1 MYVYECLYGV
11 CMCIYACVKTI
22 CMNIKC
28 EYNYAPGVAT
38 HYYSNIY
45 NAFFLYA
52 LNLILVISHTQP

>member
-38 HYYSNIY
+38 HHYSNIY
-45 NAFFLYA
+45 NAFFL
-52 LNLILVISHTQP
+52 IRT